1 MLVPDKASANLS
13 LDIGE
18 KVQIDETQ
26 RVFWTMQ
33 FMTKVPVSVAK
44 HIFLLQRYKDT
55 FSRFSLSERIVRK
68 AVTTSFA
75 TLLVFV

>member
-18 KVQIDETQ
+18 KMQLDETQ
-26 RVFWTMQ
+26 RMFWTMR

-44 HIFLLQRYKDT
+44 HVFC
-55 FSRFSLSERIVRK
+55 S
-68 AVTTSFA
+68 
-75 TLLVFV
+75 TL